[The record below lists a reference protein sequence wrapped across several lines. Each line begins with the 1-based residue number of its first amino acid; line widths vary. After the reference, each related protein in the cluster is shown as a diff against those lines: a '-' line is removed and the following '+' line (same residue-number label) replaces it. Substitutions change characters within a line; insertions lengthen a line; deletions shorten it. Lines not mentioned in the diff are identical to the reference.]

1 MSSPRL
7 PIEKQNNSEII
18 VEESALFSGPLP
30 APETLR
36 GYGEVD
42 PKYPERI
49 FKMAESYSK
58 AEVKEKNTESL
69 AIILGMTFSFMTC
82 LAGLAS
88 CLFLA
93 MKGMTAESITAAVA
107 GISPIV
113 INALS
118 NFKSSSR

>member
-1 MSSPRL
+1 MSSPR
-7 PIEKQNNSEII
+7 PPAKKQNKSAIL

-30 APETLR
+30 PPAALK

-42 PKYPERI
+42 PQYPERI
-49 FKMAESYSK
+49 FIMAESYAK

-69 AIILGMTFSFMTC
+69 AVIMGMLFSFVTC
-82 LAGLAS
+82 LGGLTA
-88 CLFLA
+88 CLVLA
-93 MKGMTAESITAAVA
+93 LKGMRAESITAAVA

-118 NFKSSSR
+118 NFRRPGK